1 MFQQTT
7 KGRGNDQAIWQEG
20 FKLSNPWKRAKKQL
34 TRAAQKSS
42 HDAILVKKLLKP
54 ERIVEMS
61 IPLKFDNGRIKILK
75 GFRVQHNNTR
85 GPYKGGLRYHHEVN
99 IDDVKALAFLM
110 TIKNAVI
117 DVPFGGAKGGIKVNP
132 KLLSADELERLT
144 REFTRKLEPII
155 GPEVDIPAPDV
166 NTNSKIMSWIADEY
180 SKLTGEHSPA
190 VVTGKPIEEGGSE
203 GRTEATGLGGV
214 FVLKEIIENLGKDPK
229 KMTAAIQGFGNVG
242 RYLAE
247 YLHKEGFNIVAITE
261 ENGGIYITEGIKNF
275 EALQSCKEKKG
286 FVAGCYCLGSVCD
299 LENKNKLGA
308 IDIGPS
314 DVLELPVDIV
324 VPAAMGN
331 VITKENAPKIKAK
344 IILEMANGPTTSRAD
359 EILNDRGVLVVPD
372 ILANAGGVA
381 VSYFEWY
388 QNMHKE
394 KWTKLQVYSKLEKK
408 MKRATDKVFET
419 SKKYSTNLREAAY
432 IVALNRLATD

>member
-1 MFQQTT
+1 M
-7 KGRGNDQAIWQEG
+7 
-20 FKLSNPWKRAKKQL
+20 SNPWKRAKKQL

-61 IPLKFDNGRIKILK
+61 IPLKLDNGRIKILK
-75 GFRVQHNNTR
+75 GFRVQHNNRR
-85 GPYKGGLRYHHEVN
+85 GPYKGGLRYHHEVD

-229 KMTAAIQGFGNVG
+229 KMTVAIQGFGNVG

-286 FVAGCYCLGSVCD
+286 FVAGCHCLGSVCD

-344 IILEMANGPTTSRAD
+344 IILEMANGPTTSKAD
-359 EILNDRGVLVVPD
+359 EILNDRGTVVIPD

-432 IVALNRLATD
+432 IIALNGLITK